1 MYKTDMITMLS
12 NSLSQQH
19 NVNRLTCHITMKVVS
34 EDSSCSMVGLGA
46 RAACAEV
53 STGSLGDLKAK
64 LHLAK
69 RFKGT
74 LKVHMDPGIYGR

>member
-1 MYKTDMITMLS
+1 MYKTGMITMLS
-12 NSLSQQH
+12 NSLSQQP
-19 NVNRLTCHITMKVVS
+19 NVNRLTCHITIKVVS

-53 STGSLGDLKAK
+53 STGSVGDLEAK
-64 LHLAK
+64 YVQ